1 MLQQNLIKNFE
12 KSFLGNWELPAL
24 SDYFKNE
31 TFTYGMVAEEIARL
45 HILFECCKIKKGDK
59 VAVLGRNNTRWCI
72 SYLAVITY
80 GGVVVPILQDFNSDD
95 IHHILNHSEALSIFA
110 GDQYWDMINPPDV
123 EKIRSAFSLT
133 DFSCLFG
140 NAKKIQDELN
150 KKFTE
155 KYPDGFRK
163 EHVNY
168 PDIDNKEMVMINY
181 TSGTTG
187 FTKGVMISANNL
199 MGNVQF
205 GIDARLSSS
214 GEKCLSFL
222 PLAHAFGCAFDFLYA
237 ISVGVHITLLGKIP
251 SPKVL
256 VEALKTVKPKVI
268 FTVPLIMEKIYKKQI
283 LPALERKTIKM
294 ALKLPFVSELIFEK
308 IKKQLVDVFG
318 GNFTQVIIGWAPLNP
333 EVEDF
338 LYKIKFPFTVGYGMT
353 ECAPLISYSY
363 YKEFVPRS
371 CGRPIKFMEVRI
383 DSEQPSLIPGEIQV
397 RGENVMIGYY
407 KDDEATKKIFTDDG
421 WLRTGDIATIG
432 QDNSLFI
439 RGRSKNMIL
448 SSNGQNIYP
457 EEIEYKSNN
466 MPCVVESIVVERN
479 GRLVALVYPDYDYMD
494 KNIISEKEMEV
505 LMNRNKDL
513 LNSTLPVY
521 EKISDIVIY
530 PTEFEKTPKKSIKRY
545 LYNI

>member
-12 KSFLGNWELPAL
+12 KSFRGNWELPAL